1 MELTDEHLLS
11 MSLWGSNVSGRQSF
25 ILGAG
30 ITCSLSPS
38 QGLDHGMNGL
48 KLLSAYGSAV
58 DILCVAAS
66 VSLEGSDSRCQIHGF
81 DFSCFDLCD
90 IQDIQSLVK

>member
-38 QGLDHGMNGL
+38 QGLDHGKNGV
-48 KLLSAYGSAV
+48 KLLSTYGSAV

-66 VSLEGSDSRCQIHGF
+66 VSLAGRI
-81 DFSCFDLCD
+81 
-90 IQDIQSLVK
+90 